1 MIRHRQA
8 MTKLTTL
15 TTEIQM
21 PEVPPAHQPGNQGAE
36 LAIPPNPFGLG
47 PVDTI
52 PEVLTR
58 LDAIQRYAEASSQRK
73 QQDGLASFNF
83 LYRIITGEVLKKVGT
98 GFFGDDEFL
107 IRLDVAFA
115 NRYLDALRAWDSR
128 SDDPPRS
135 WKVLF
140 ERREHP
146 RITPM
151 QFAVAGVNAHVNYD
165 LACAVVDTC
174 EALGRK
180 PDSGVQEEAYDK
192 VNDIF
197 AEQMED
203 LRQRFEG
210 RLALWID
217 ENVLLQVDDMLGNWT
232 VKASREH
239 AWNLARLLWK
249 VRRFDAVENLT
260 LEVQDRSS
268 GLAGHLLLLPVP

>member
-1 MIRHRQA
+1 MIRHRHV
-8 MTKLTTL
+8 MTTQ
-15 TTEIQM
+15 TTESQV
-21 PEVPPAHQPGNQGAE
+21 PEVPPAPQPRDLGAD
-36 LAIPPNPFGLG
+36 LGTPPNPFGLG
-47 PVDTI
+47 RVDTI
-52 PEVLTR
+52 QEVLTR
-58 LDAIQRYAEASSQRK
+58 LDAIQRYAEATSQRK

-83 LYRIITGEVLKKVGT
+83 LYRIITGRVLELVGT

-115 NRYLDALRAWDSR
+115 NRYLNALRAWDAGAN
-128 SDDPPRS
+128 DPPRS

-165 LACAVVDTC
+165 LACAVVATC
-174 EALGRK
+174 EELGRT
-180 PDSGVQEEAYDK
+180 PDSGVQEETYDK

-203 LRQRFEG
+203 LRQHFEG

-217 ENVLLQVDDMLGNWT
+217 ENVLMQVDDMLGTWS

-249 VRRFDAVENLT
+249 VRRLDAAENLT
-260 LEVQDRSS
+260 LEVQDRAS